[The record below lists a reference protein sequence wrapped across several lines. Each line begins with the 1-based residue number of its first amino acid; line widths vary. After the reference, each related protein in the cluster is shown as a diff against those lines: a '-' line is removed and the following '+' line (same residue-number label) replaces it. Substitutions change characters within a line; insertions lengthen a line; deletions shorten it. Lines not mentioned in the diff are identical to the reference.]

1 MLPPSS
7 VFVGKPLVAS
17 AFAHPVGFTY
27 VWNDAG
33 SGATLDGW
41 FFNPIP
47 PAGYVSLGTITTSDA
62 GAPSLLTN
70 SVVCVRSDLVVE
82 GTVGDLIWNEAGS
95 RAVRQVSLW
104 QIVAPPGAVALG
116 TFIGTPGHAK
126 PAGPVYCLSAA
137 AVTTNGV
144 AARQ

>member
-1 MLPPSS
+1 ML
-7 VFVGKPLVAS
+7 VGKPLVAS

-47 PAGYVSLGTITTSDA
+47 PAGYVSLGTITTADV
-62 GAPSLLTN
+62 GAPSLRTN

-82 GTVGDLIWNEAGS
+82 GSVGDLIWNEVGS
-95 RAVRQVSLW
+95 SAKRRVSLW
-104 QIVAPPGAVALG
+104 KIAAPPGAVALG
-116 TFIGTPGHAK
+116 TFIGTAGHAK
-126 PAGPVYCLSAA
+126 PAGPVYCLSAS
-137 AVTTNGV
+137 AVLTNGV
-144 AARQ
+144 AAR